1 VHEAWLPREHS
12 LHRPRHGRRQLTAL
26 SCALVFFAAPTL
38 MWVGG
43 MRPSEI
49 ENHQLAD
56 FPSMGDGWLFFTD
69 MDGWATDNLV
79 FRAGA
84 VQATDWVSRTFFG
97 EPAPFD
103 QGGGAPS
110 GPLGGAPSGDD
121 TEPAPGDTDDDADQ
135 AGYRRVIEG
144 ADGWLYF
151 GKDTLN
157 KCEPG
162 QPLDTTVAAL
172 VELRRIVEDS
182 GRKFVFVPVPDKS
195 TMVPDYL
202 PDSYPG
208 KDCAAAVTP
217 DLWRKLL
224 RVAGGVDIRPR
235 LQGAADRV
243 GHPVYYK
250 LDTHWTHEGAL
261 EMVGAAAETVSPSI
275 TDRWKVQPQEQYSNP
290 ADLPPLIGQKGD
302 NVATLYRLK
311 PDGKTSKTTEGSNKL
326 NNPVHHTS
334 DPVRGMVTKP
344 TVVLGDSFLLTASYY
359 LPGAFS
365 DVTMQYYHSMPQ
377 NPAQTIKTMV
387 DSEVVVLQAV
397 ERNIADGAV
406 EVLTQEFLTP
416 RSSSPAPVRN
426 WPSTRSTNLRRMTNP
441 TGTDAPTE
449 AVAAE

>member
-12 LHRPRHGRRQLTAL
+12 LHRPRHGRRQLAAL

-43 MRPSEI
+43 MRPAEI
-49 ENHQLAD
+49 ENHVLAG
-56 FPSMGDGWLFFTD
+56 FPSLAGGWTFFTG
-69 MDGWATDNLV
+69 MDDWATDNLV

-110 GPLGGAPSGDD
+110 GPLGGAPSGDSTD
-121 TEPAPGDTDDDADQ
+121 PDPGGQDEGSDQ
-135 AGYRRVIEG
+135 AGYRRVVEG
-144 ADGWLYF
+144 SDGWLYF

-157 KCEPG
+157 KCEPD

-172 VELRRIVEDS
+172 AQLRRVVEDS
-182 GRKFVFVPVPDKS
+182 GRTFVFIPVPDKS
-195 TMVPDYL
+195 TMVPEYL
-202 PDSYPG
+202 PDTYPG

-217 DLWRKLL
+217 DLWRKLM

-235 LQGAADRV
+235 LQGEAEELGR
-243 GHPVYYK
+243 PVYYK

-261 EMVGAAAETVSPSI
+261 EMVGAAAEEISPGISK
-275 TDRWKVQPQEQYSNP
+275 RWQRSVQEQYSNP

-302 NVATLYRLK
+302 NVATLYQLK
-311 PDGKTSKTTEGSNKL
+311 PDGKTSKTSDGADKL
-326 NNPVHHTS
+326 DKPVHRTS
-334 DPVRGMVTKP
+334 DAVRGMVTKP

-365 DVTMQYYHSMPQ
+365 DVTMQYYHSMTQHPD
-377 NPAQTIKTMV
+377 QTIKTMV
-387 DSEVVVLQAV
+387 DSDVVVLQAV
-397 ERNIADGAV
+397 ERNIAAGAV
-406 EVLTQEFLTP
+406 EVLDPDFLAKAGQELAKHP
-416 RSSSPAPVRN
+416 IN
-426 WPSTRSTNLRRMTNP
+426 
-441 TGTDAPTE
+441 
-449 AVAAE
+449 